1 MIHTKEIKILSM
13 QKLKVSKSKRNSIS
27 DPKVDTRDTLSKS
40 NEKVLPV
47 TAINNISSQES
58 TTGGGHTAI

>member
-1 MIHTKEIKILSM
+1 LSRNHA
-13 QKLKVSKSKRNSIS
+13 KKNNSIG

-47 TAINNISSQES
+47 TAINNISS
-58 TTGGGHTAI
+58 